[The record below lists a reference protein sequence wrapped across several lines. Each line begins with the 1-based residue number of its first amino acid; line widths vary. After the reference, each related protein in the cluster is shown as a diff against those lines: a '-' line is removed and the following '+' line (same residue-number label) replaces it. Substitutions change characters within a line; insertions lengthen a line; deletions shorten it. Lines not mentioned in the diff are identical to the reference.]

1 MRRRT
6 IISLILLPFLFT
18 CQYSSEN
25 ESYNYGS
32 ESDSAVYYFNQ
43 GWRQILDN
51 GQWAL
56 SESSFRKAIQ
66 FDSTF
71 LIGKSLVGRIS
82 SNLAERQAIV
92 EEIERQINDIEPS
105 ELLLLE
111 AYLLSIQGMNA
122 LELKTENLTELRT
135 QSRSVS
141 ESNFREFVYQF
152 PDEAYIKAEYI
163 EIIHAVHGANAAL
176 DSLEKLV
183 TEDQSNLPFFI
194 SYSASLEVELG
205 NFDKALQL
213 AKHLKLT
220 MNDTLMPEQYVLF
233 ATIYFEMDSL
243 KIAKRFI
250 EKAVELDSL
259 HLIAQGM
266 RKQIDQG
273 ILNQN

>member
-1 MRRRT
+1 M
-6 IISLILLPFLFT
+6 FT

-205 NFDKALQL
+205 NFDKALEL
-213 AKHLKLT
+213 AELLKLT
-220 MNDTLMPEQYVLF
+220 LNDSLMPEQYVLK
-233 ATIYFEMDSL
+233 ANIYFKMDSI
-243 KIAKRFI
+243 KMAKQFV
-250 EKAVELDSL
+250 EKAVELDSM
-259 HLIAQGM
+259 HLIAEGL
-266 RKQIDQG
+266 KKKIDQH
-273 ILNQN
+273 ILDQN